1 MSHVTSLEVLAS
13 LAIKSFLSYFIFFST
28 TPTFIDLTT
37 GFILQSYKVVGT
49 SQVFQRSTSP
59 TVLSCSAAKLRI
71 THRQSKHRPFLLT
84 ILPLGLL
91 CRATELRLHRS
102 DLKHRICST
111 SIPLEF
117 AGLQRCGYPCKDS
130 VIEALTHIHS
140 SGCRRLAVSAFLTL
154 DNIKPPERSL

>member
-59 TVLSCSAAKLRI
+59 YSFI
-71 THRQSKHRPFLLT
+71 
-84 ILPLGLL
+84 
-91 CRATELRLHRS
+91 
-102 DLKHRICST
+102 
-111 SIPLEF
+111 
-117 AGLQRCGYPCKDS
+117 LQRCKAADNSQTIQTP
-130 VIEALTHIHS
+130 T
-140 SGCRRLAVSAFLTL
+140 FLTYNPSTGLTLQGYRTAVTSQRPQASNLL
-154 DNIKPPERSL
+154 DKYTAGVCRAATLRVPLQGLSHRSPHAYPLLRLSTTRCLSIPNP